1 MLTVLI
7 RHLKSKR
14 EWLEECEAVEFEHDR
29 TAPNAG
35 LLIVNR
41 DGNSNQI
48 PFSSDDA
55 NLRDVFVMNG
65 AGQTVAQYTL

>member
-29 TAPNAG
+29 TASNAG

-55 NLRDVFVMNG
+55 NLRDVFVMSG